1 MAPLKSLEQE
11 YPILDSN
18 FQSFCASHDIF
29 SVEDLLLH
37 DLYVLAA
44 FAEQES
50 SSERLKQG
58 ITQVLSII
66 DGQHQPWLNGMEL
79 LEDAQ
84 RNKHVLSTGCE
95 GIDLL
100 LHGGL
105 RVGQFRNLLGHRHL
119 LHQMLQRNIRQCCIL
134 RYKQLFSPQRVTHF
148 ICQHSDPAI
157 DQAKHRTLQKV
168 MNNISCKS
176 VFDIFTMFDVLH
188 QLEFNLRSQMQG
200 GDCKVQLLIVDSVS
214 SMVTPILG
222 GSGSQGHALMISAGY
237 LLKKLAHEHNI
248 AVLFPVLSIIDFAG
262 YSIPWNK
269 TAIGFLKVTNHTV
282 GGDGG
287 ISKPSLG
294 ESWKSIPHVR
304 LLLSHD
310 HGGSICNVSIL
321 KHPSMVESFA
331 SLFTMC
337 AIDSLTSLSLSLF
350 SLSITPCLLHII
362 R

>member
-58 ITQVLSII
+58 IAQVLSII

-105 RVGQFRNLLGHRHL
+105 RVGQLTELVGPSSSGKTQVCLLAASNVAKKHIGSVVYL
-119 LHQMLQRNIRQCCIL
+119 DTGNS
-134 RYKQLFSPQRVTHF
+134 FSPQRVTQF

-157 DQAKHRTLQKV
+157 DQAKHTTLRKV
-168 MNNISCKS
+168 MNNISCQS

-188 QLEFNLRSQMQG
+188 QLEFNLRSQIQG

-237 LLKKLAHEHNI
+237 LLKKLAHEHNV
-248 AVLFPVLSIIDFAG
+248 AVL
-262 YSIPWNK
+262 
-269 TAIGFLKVTNHTV
+269 VTNHTV

-287 ISKPSLG
+287 ISKPALG

-304 LLLSHD
+304 LLLSRD

-321 KHPSMVESFA
+321 KHPSMAVGKAARF
-331 SLFTMC
+331 M
-337 AIDSLTSLSLSLF
+337 I
-350 SLSITPCLLHII
+350 HN
-362 R
+362 

>member
-58 ITQVLSII
+58 IAQVLSII
-66 DGQHQPWLNGMEL
+66 DGQHQPWLNGIEL

-105 RVGQFRNLLGHRHL
+105 RVGQLTELVGPSSSGKTQVCLLAASNVAKKHIGSVVYL
-119 LHQMLQRNIRQCCIL
+119 DTGNS
-134 RYKQLFSPQRVTHF
+134 FSPQRVTQF

-157 DQAKHRTLQKV
+157 DQAKHRTLQK
-168 MNNISCKS
+168 
-176 VFDIFTMFDVLH
+176 
-188 QLEFNLRSQMQG
+188 MQG

-248 AVLFPVLSIIDFAG
+248 AVLDPTLRIRLKASDLKNGFR
-262 YSIPWNK
+262 NK
-269 TAIGFLKVTNHTV
+269 KGKNQKKGRKIV
-282 GGDGG
+282 
-287 ISKPSLG
+287 
-294 ESWKSIPHVR
+294 
-304 LLLSHD
+304 
-310 HGGSICNVSIL
+310 
-321 KHPSMVESFA
+321 
-331 SLFTMC
+331 
-337 AIDSLTSLSLSLF
+337 
-350 SLSITPCLLHII
+350 
-362 R
+362 